1 MAQPRKI
8 PCIEDDRETADLIV
22 EELRDRGFEVGVAYG
37 GPDGLMS
44 IMRATPDLVLCDVS
58 MPNMTGFE
66 VLQRLNSAAVRTHT
80 VRLSDRLGD
89 RENELRGRQLGA
101 DDCVSNDRFGSIIEA
116 RASRA
121 PSFSQNSSSSRIG
134 RSKSSPQW
142 RAARPR
148 QTSRASSA
156 SPSGPSIFIST
167 TPHQTA
173 RRHTHRSRD

>member
-1 MAQPRKI
+1 
-8 PCIEDDRETADLIV
+8 
-22 EELRDRGFEVGVAYG
+22 
-37 GPDGLMS
+37 
-44 IMRATPDLVLCDVS
+44 
-58 MPNMTGFE
+58 MPNMSGFE

-134 RSKSSPQW
+134 RSEW

-156 SPSGPSIFIST
+156 SPSD
-167 TPHQTA
+167 
-173 RRHTHRSRD
+173 RRFSSRQRRIKLRAGTRTEAAIKAAASGDQALPGNSGRR